1 MKNIVNLIKLQYN
14 SLFALKK
21 SLLIIVLM
29 GIFFATFQPFM
40 IVFAG
45 AMFLM
50 VSCYSL
56 VFYEERSKMNYLI
69 YSLPVTTN
77 EYILSKYIFGFI
89 NTIISI
95 VISVVLASI
104 VKLLGYNAEVAS
116 MPIYSIVLTTLAI
129 GVFFLAIVQPAALL
143 LGSETGRYV
152 LVFLSV
158 LPLTFSTSLV
168 QYLPKINLT
177 LNPTIIG
184 ILIALV
190 SITILLTSYFIT
202 CNIFSK
208 KEISY

>member
-21 SLLIIVLM
+21 SLLILVLM

-45 AMFLM
+45 SMFLM

-56 VFYEERSKMNYLI
+56 VFYEEKSKMNYLI

-95 VISVVLASI
+95 VISVALASI
-104 VKLLGYNAEVAS
+104 VKLFGYNAAIAS
-116 MPIYSIVLTTLAI
+116 MPIYAIALSTLAI
-129 GVFFLAIVQPAALL
+129 GLFFLSVVQPAALV
-143 LGSETGRYV
+143 LGSEKGRYV
-152 LVFLSV
+152 LVLLSV
-158 LPLTFSTSLV
+158 LPLTLSTSLV
-168 QYLPKINLT
+168 QYLTKINLT

-184 ILIALV
+184 ILLTLV
-190 SITILLTSYFIT
+190 AITILLTSYFIT

>member
-168 QYLPKINLT
+168 KYLPKINLT
-177 LNPTIIG
+177 LNLTIIG

>member
-168 QYLPKINLT
+168 KYLPKINLT

>member
-1 MKNIVNLIKLQYN
+1 MKNLVNLIKLQYN

-21 SLLIIVLM
+21 SLLILVIL
-29 GIFFATFQPFM
+29 GIFFAIFQPFM

-56 VFYEERSKMNYLI
+56 VFYEERSKINYLI

-77 EYILSKYIFGFI
+77 EYILSKYIFGLL

-95 VISVVLASI
+95 VISIFLASI
-104 VKLLGYNAEVAS
+104 IKFLGYSADVNS
-116 MPIYSIVLTTLAI
+116 MPIYAIVLSTLAI
-129 GVFFLAIVQPAALL
+129 GVFFLSIVQPAALI
-143 LGSETGRYV
+143 LGSEKGRYV

-168 QYLPKINLT
+168 QYLPKINIT
-177 LNPTIIG
+177 LSPVIIG
-184 ILIALV
+184 ILLTLIA
-190 SITILLTSYFIT
+190 ITILLASYFIT

-208 KEISY
+208 KEVS

>member
-1 MKNIVNLIKLQYN
+1 
-14 SLFALKK
+14 
-21 SLLIIVLM
+21 LIIVLM

-158 LPLTFSTSLV
+158 LPLTFSTSL
-168 QYLPKINLT
+168 
-177 LNPTIIG
+177 
-184 ILIALV
+184 
-190 SITILLTSYFIT
+190 
-202 CNIFSK
+202 
-208 KEISY
+208 

>member
-21 SLLIIVLM
+21 SLLILVLM

-56 VFYEERSKMNYLI
+56 VFYEEKSKMNYLI

-95 VISVVLASI
+95 VISVALASI
-104 VKLLGYNAEVAS
+104 VKLFGYNAAIAS
-116 MPIYSIVLTTLAI
+116 MPIYAIALSTLAI
-129 GVFFLAIVQPAALL
+129 GLFFLSVVQPAALV
-143 LGSETGRYV
+143 LGSEKGRYV
-152 LVFLSV
+152 LVLLSV
-158 LPLTFSTSLV
+158 LPLTLSTSLV

-184 ILIALV
+184 ILLTLV
-190 SITILLTSYFIT
+190 AITILLTSYFIT

>member
-14 SLFALKK
+14 SLFALKR
-21 SLLIIVLM
+21 SLLILVLM
-29 GIFFATFQPFM
+29 GIFFAIFQPFM

-56 VFYEERSKMNYLI
+56 VFYEEKSKMNYLI

-77 EYILSKYIFGFI
+77 EYILSKYIFGLI

-95 VISVVLASI
+95 IISIALASI
-104 VKLLGYNAEVAS
+104 VKLLGYDSEIAS
-116 MPIYSIVLTTLAI
+116 MPIYSIALSTLVI
-129 GVFFLAIVQPAALL
+129 GIFFLAIVQPAALL
-143 LGSETGRYV
+143 LGSEKGRYV

-158 LPLTFSTSLV
+158 IPLTSSTSLV
-168 QYLPKINLT
+168 KYLPEINLT
-177 LNPTIIG
+177 FNPTTIG
-184 ILIALV
+184 ILLTLV

-202 CNIFSK
+202 CNIFTK
-208 KEISY
+208 KEIS

>member
-14 SLFALKK
+14 SLLALKK

-29 GIFFATFQPFM
+29 GIFFAIFQPFM

-95 VISVVLASI
+95 VISVILASI

-168 QYLPKINLT
+168 KYLPKINLT

-202 CNIFSK
+202 SNIFSK

>member
-14 SLFALKK
+14 SLFALKR
-21 SLLIIVLM
+21 SLLILVLM
-29 GIFFATFQPFM
+29 GIFFATVQPFM

-89 NTIISI
+89 NTLISI
-95 VISVVLASI
+95 LISVILASI
-104 VKLLGYNAEVAS
+104 VKILGYSSEVSS
-116 MPIYSIVLTTLAI
+116 MPIYAISLSTLAI
-129 GVFFLAIVQPAALL
+129 GLFFLSVVQPAALV
-143 LGSETGRYV
+143 LGSEKGRYV
-152 LVFLSV
+152 LVLLSV

-168 QYLPKINLT
+168 QYLPEINLT

-184 ILIALV
+184 ILLTLV
-190 SITILLTSYFIT
+190 AITILLTSYFIT